1 MAAAWDL
8 KSQGGD
14 TVRVRLPSPLPLKMK
29 GDISMKFKV
38 KHYSNER
45 LHRELEEAHSRLR
58 GYLDARDHMPLS
70 SILGSLAIASGIK
83 YENALIAALFEEL
96 ESRGE

>member
-1 MAAAWDL
+1 
-8 KSQGGD
+8 
-14 TVRVRLPSPLPLKMK
+14 
-29 GDISMKFKV
+29 MKFKV

-45 LHRELEEAHSRLR
+45 LQRELEEAHSRLR

-96 ESRGE
+96 ESRGVQAGAQPLNGKKFELWVQKFRVVL